1 MNSLTRSI
9 INQAHPA
16 SLVLG
21 CGSVMSGL
29 TASVIRGSIDLFP
42 ALMTLIFAALLQLTV
57 NLYNG
62 YRMYAGVYAKHHDEA
77 TMRRADS
84 VETKLMKV
92 ITDALLILTVTV
104 GLPLLTYIGWIGVV
118 YLVVIL
124 TILHF
129 NFKGP
134 RPLVRTPW
142 ALLVTFV
149 LFGPIGVTGTAL
161 VQNLD
166 SPVWMPLVTY
176 SIING
181 LMAVNAHIAVMYAT
195 YQVDIMQEKQT
206 LLVTE
211 GVTFTRSLFLLDTFI
226 VCLLLVAR
234 QCVSEIVSI
243 YVAIVIALFLLLSS
257 IWVFARMTKDPLRW
271 TTLLMK
277 VTKTQYILLILVMMT
292 VVICSISSVSVNIF
306 QEY

>member
-1 MNSLTRSI
+1 MNSITRSM

-21 CGSVMSGL
+21 CGSVMAGL
-29 TASVIRGSIDLFP
+29 TASVLRGSIDLFP
-42 ALMTLIFAALLQLTV
+42 ALMTLIFAALLQITV

-62 YRMYAGVYAKHHDEA
+62 HRMYAGVYAKNPDES

-92 ITDALLILTVTV
+92 ITDAFMILTVTA
-104 GLPLLTYIGWIGVV
+104 GLPLLTYIGWLGVV

-134 RPLVRTPW
+134 KPLVRTPW

-161 VQNLD
+161 VQNLH

-195 YQVDIMQEKQT
+195 YQVDIMQEKHT

-211 GVTFTRSLFLLDTFI
+211 GVTFTRSLFMLDTFI

-234 QCVSEIVSI
+234 QCVNEIISI
-243 YVAIVIALFLLLSS
+243 WVGMAIAAFLLISS
-257 IWVFARMTKDPLRW
+257 IWVFSRMKKDPLTW
-271 TTLLMK
+271 SAILIK
-277 VTKTQYILLILVMMT
+277 VTKAQYMLLILVMMG
-292 VVICSISSVSVNIF
+292 VVIYSVNGVSVSLF
-306 QEY
+306 Q